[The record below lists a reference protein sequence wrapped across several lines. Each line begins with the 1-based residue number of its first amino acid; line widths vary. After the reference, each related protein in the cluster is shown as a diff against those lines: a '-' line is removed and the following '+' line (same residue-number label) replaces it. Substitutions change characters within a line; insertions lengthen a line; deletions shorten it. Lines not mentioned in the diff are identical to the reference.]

1 MEVADYSDLRLF
13 WHMQGT
19 TEYDSL
25 IGWTELKPV
34 PGLHRL
40 PLELQGEHTAQ
51 LSFDLNMSHPSQE
64 TFSAGPATA
73 STGVSGGHSAGCWE
87 ACCCRKFACTVQLHW
102 AAAVTGTTS
111 MFCIRRL
118 NLPACFHL

>member
-1 MEVADYSDLRLF
+1 MRSHISCVQSDMVVATVQPPWRYLATHADFCL

-19 TEYDSL
+19 TEYDNL

-40 PLELQGEHTAQ
+40 PLELQGEQTAQ
-51 LSFDLNMSHPSQE
+51 LSFDLTMSRPSQE

-73 STGVSGGHSAGCWE
+73 STGVSGGHPAG
-87 ACCCRKFACTVQLHW
+87 
-102 AAAVTGTTS
+102 
-111 MFCIRRL
+111 
-118 NLPACFHL
+118 

>member
-1 MEVADYSDLRLF
+1 MRYMAVIAERF
-13 WHMQGT
+13 PRHMQGT

-40 PLELQGEHTAQ
+40 PLDLQGEQTAQ
-51 LSFDLNMSHPSQE
+51 LSFDLTMSHPSQE

-73 STGVSGGHSAGCWE
+73 STGVSGGHPRGE
-87 ACCCRKFACTVQLHW
+87 ACWWCEFACTVQLHW
-102 AAAVTGTTS
+102 SAAVTGTAS
-111 MFCIRRL
+111 MFCNCDPDLHICSRL
-118 NLPACFHL
+118 